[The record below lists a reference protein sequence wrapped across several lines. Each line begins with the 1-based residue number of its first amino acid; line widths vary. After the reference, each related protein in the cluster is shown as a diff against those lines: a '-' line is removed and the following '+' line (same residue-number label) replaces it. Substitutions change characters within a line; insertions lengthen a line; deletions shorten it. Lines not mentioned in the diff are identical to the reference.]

1 MSAGLQRHYKL
12 RPSRFLTFA
21 ICIACLFV
29 LGVVLVLPLGWLLCS
44 FISLIIILVCV
55 FVLFRD
61 ARLNLAD
68 SCIAFRLEVGD
79 SISLMLRDGRHV
91 AGKLREGGVILPFV
105 VLINVR
111 LENGGHRVLVLLK
124 DCMDADSFR
133 RLRIVLRWGAKQQ
146 DAVPLV

>member
-12 RPSRFLTFA
+12 RPSRLLTFA
-21 ICIACLFV
+21 ICLACLLV
-29 LGVVLVLPLGWLLCS
+29 LGVVLVLPLGSLLRS
-44 FISLIIILVCV
+44 FISLAIVLVCV

-61 ARLNLAD
+61 AGLSLAD
-68 SCIAFRLEVGD
+68 SCVAFRLEGGD
-79 SISLMLRDGRHV
+79 SISLMLRDGHHMV
-91 AGKLREGGVILPFV
+91 GKLGVGGVILPFV

-111 LENGGHRVLVLLK
+111 LESGGHRALVLLK

-133 RLRIVLRWGAKQQ
+133 RLRVVLRWGAKQQ